1 MCALKSTS
9 VVCINPSDAYN
20 YLANSYRPYQQ
31 RNNRLAAT
39 YDGARGQDAKARVG
53 IAAFYNAT
61 AENPSP
67 LAVAGPFV
75 AGQRGAGAGQL
86 CEAAVRAYGA
96 AMGSVCTCSR
106 CKEWD
111 LQQDPVRAV
120 HNFYSDTNP
129 GVSEACDTN
138 KTTPSC
144 VCQPGSKVY
153 YTECV

>member
-1 MCALKSTS
+1 MVRMGRTRK
-9 VVCINPSDAYN
+9 P
-20 YLANSYRPYQQ
+20 
-31 RNNRLAAT
+31 
-39 YDGARGQDAKARVG
+39 GM
-53 IAAFYNAT
+53 AAFYNAT

-67 LAVAGPFV
+67 LAVAGRFV

-138 KTTPSC
+138 KTTLSC

-153 YTECV
+153 YRECVRESAVLVRAPLLPRPPTQKR